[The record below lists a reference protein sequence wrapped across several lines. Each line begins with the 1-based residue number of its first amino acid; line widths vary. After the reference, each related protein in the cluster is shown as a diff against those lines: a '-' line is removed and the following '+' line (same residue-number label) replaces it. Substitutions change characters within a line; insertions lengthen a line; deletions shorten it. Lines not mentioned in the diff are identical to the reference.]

1 MPNSTTP
8 NSKESSQNSFKV
20 DLPRIERAVR
30 DILEAIGE
38 DPERDGLKGTPM
50 RVAKMYEDVFSGLH
64 EDPAMHLRV
73 SFEAEGHD
81 EMVLIKDI
89 PFNSYCEHHL
99 VPFYGVAH
107 VGYIPKN
114 GKVVGLSK
122 LVRTLEVI
130 SKRPQLQER
139 ITYTLADTLMKEL
152 NALGVIVVIEAEHM
166 CMSIRGVK
174 KPGTKTIT
182 SAVRGIFRRD
192 EKSRLEAMEFINS

>member
-1 MPNSTTP
+1 MPNSTMP
-8 NSKESSQNSFKV
+8 NSKASSPNSFKV
-20 DLPRIERAVR
+20 DLEKIERAVH

-38 DPERDGLKGTPM
+38 DPERDGLKGTPA
-50 RVAKMYEDVFSGLH
+50 RVAKMYAEVFSGLH
-64 EDPAMHLRV
+64 EDPAAHLEV
-73 SFEAEGHD
+73 TFEAEGHD

-107 VGYIPKN
+107 IGYIPKN
-114 GKVVGLSK
+114 GKVIGLSK
-122 LVRTLEVI
+122 LVRTLDVI

-139 ITYTLADTLMKEL
+139 ITYTLADTLMTEL

>member
-1 MPNSTTP
+1 MPNSTLL
-8 NSKESSQNSFKV
+8 NMKESSPNNFKV
-20 DLPRIERAVR
+20 DLEKIERAVR

-38 DPERDGLKGTPM
+38 DPERDGLIGTPT
-50 RVAKMYEDVFSGLH
+50 RVAKMYAEVFSGLH
-64 EDPAMHLRV
+64 EDPAAYLQV
-73 SFEAEGHD
+73 GFEAEGHD

-107 VGYIPKN
+107 IGYIPKN
-114 GKVVGLSK
+114 GKVIGLSK
-122 LVRTLEVI
+122 LVRTLEAI

-174 KPGTKTIT
+174 KPGAKTIT